1 MVRKDRTFIDA
12 IKSYF
17 ASDIRDDEKHDT
29 EVENMFY
36 IDKLKHLLV
45 MERDSKRFKVY
56 NSRTGKYIQ
65 NVPEKN
71 VGKGGAVIAAD
82 YVELGNTKY
91 VATTSNSNC
100 INFWDPNNYIKREKI
115 DTSDI

>member
-1 MVRKDRTFIDA
+1 M
-12 IKSYF
+12 
-17 ASDIRDDEKHDT
+17 
-29 EVENMFY
+29 
-36 IDKLKHLLV
+36 
-45 MERDSKRFKVY
+45 
-56 NSRTGKYIQ
+56 
-65 NVPEKN
+65 PEKN